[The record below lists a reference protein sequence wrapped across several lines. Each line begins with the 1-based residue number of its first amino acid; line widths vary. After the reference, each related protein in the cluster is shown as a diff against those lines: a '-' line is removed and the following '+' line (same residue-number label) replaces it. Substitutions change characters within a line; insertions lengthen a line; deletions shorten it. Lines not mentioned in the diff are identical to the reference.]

1 MLPTVREHLVWF
13 REFISPHHADAG
25 PSWPGGT
32 RFGAKRGRG
41 GARGSFW
48 LRKKKKSERP
58 SKSRNGGGSVRD
70 GR

>member
-41 GARGSFW
+41 AVGGGIVLAP
-48 LRKKKKSERP
+48 KKKKKAMGRP
-58 SKSRNGGGSVRD
+58 KVVTVGGP
-70 GR
+70 